1 MSHIAQRFN
10 SDKWNSHIPGQLN
23 FVLVSDHITFL
34 WGSPPMLPFNWLISG
49 PYGKMYLHYTV
60 HLYCTLYHN
69 DQRSVSKKVAC
80 EEDLREKWNGDLWG
94 HMEVARNIWLWF
106 ICRKPLGRI
115 GHNMLKWLVIQL
127 LNRFLI
133 KVMIVLL
140 LGRLK
145 IGVTVVMPK
154 YILWK

>member
-1 MSHIAQRFN
+1 MEELF
-10 SDKWNSHIPGQLN
+10 LL
-23 FVLVSDHITFL
+23 VLFSPWSVSL
-34 WGSPPMLPFNWLISG
+34 VWALEISLLKQTNC
-49 PYGKMYLHYTV
+49 KMYLHYTV

>member
-1 MSHIAQRFN
+1 
-10 SDKWNSHIPGQLN
+10 
-23 FVLVSDHITFL
+23 
-34 WGSPPMLPFNWLISG
+34 
-49 PYGKMYLHYTV
+49 MYLHYTV

-94 HMEVARNIWLWF
+94 HIEVARNMWLWF

-127 LNRFLI
+127 LNKLALCLYKSEICF
-133 KVMIVLL
+133 KVIERKYNMAAHENF
-140 LGRLK
+140 GHWFDCHKQK
-145 IGVTVVMPK
+145 IYAKV
-154 YILWK
+154 